1 MWLFCKE
8 LHRSRVVMSL
18 AQIPRKRSWLVRPL
32 DLTVGSWLS
41 AYTFDLSITVWVQ
54 TVLCV
59 SHMML
64 GLLVITYYLL

>member
-1 MWLFCKE
+1 M
-8 LHRSRVVMSL
+8 
-18 AQIPRKRSWLVRPL
+18 RPL